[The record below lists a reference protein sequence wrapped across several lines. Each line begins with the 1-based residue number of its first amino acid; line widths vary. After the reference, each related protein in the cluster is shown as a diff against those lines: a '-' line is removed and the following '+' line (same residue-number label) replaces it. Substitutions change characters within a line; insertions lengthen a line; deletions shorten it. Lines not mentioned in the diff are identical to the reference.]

1 MSPTSKS
8 SLSNFLNSSNES
20 VSELKLNL
28 LAIVA
33 GGTVMPC
40 LTCTPNEIIDPED
53 IFAFILMI
61 TLSQIM
67 LSVSSQPS

>member
-1 MSPTSKS
+1 
-8 SLSNFLNSSNES
+8 
-20 VSELKLNL
+20 
-28 LAIVA
+28 
-33 GGTVMPC
+33 

-53 IFAFILMI
+53 IFAFFLMI